1 MPRATATRTGPRPLP
16 LHLAT
21 AAQGWMSSRAAL
33 PLLSSGSIAW
43 RPDLAPRAEALRRRI
58 GGASTEAGADGGV
71 GGAAFDR
78 AVDVEVRRRLAAFL
92 QGVQAYRRHPYRR
105 ELEAPRVLWR
115 EDTTTLLDYGAV
127 APGAASGR
135 PVLFVPS
142 LINRA
147 YILDLSEKR
156 SLVRGLGALGIRPLL
171 VDWDAPGRVERR
183 FTLTDYIAGR
193 LERVLGAAVGVA
205 GGPVPVVGYCMG
217 GLLALALATRRPRQV
232 ERLALLAT
240 PWDFHGGE
248 GAGAQAR
255 AATAALIFWS
265 PLLEIL
271 GELPVDVVQ
280 ALFYTIDPFL
290 VLRKFVNFARLDPSS
305 GKAAEF
311 VALEDWLNDG
321 VGLAAPVAR
330 ECLGGWYGENTPART
345 EWRIAGRAVDP
356 ADVTCPSLVV
366 VPRNDRIVPPASAE
380 VLARIPG
387 AATFAP
393 ELGHIGMVVGAR
405 ARKTVWRPLADWLS
419 GG

>member
-1 MPRATATRTGPRPLP
+1 MPRATATRVGPRPLP

-21 AAQGWMSSRAAL
+21 ALEGWMSSRAAL
-33 PLLSSGSIAW
+33 PLLRSGSIAW
-43 RPDLAPRAEALRRRI
+43 RPDLAPRAEALRQRI
-58 GGASTEAGADGGV
+58 DGERAEESPVGGV
-71 GGAAFDR
+71 EGAAFDR
-78 AVDVEVRRRLAAFL
+78 AVDVEVRRRLAAFHE
-92 QGVQAYRRHPYRR
+92 GVQAYRRHPYRR
-105 ELEAPRVLWR
+105 EVEAPRALWR
-115 EDTTTLLDYGAV
+115 EGTTTLLDYGAAV
-127 APGAASGR
+127 PGAARGR

-156 SLVRGLGALGIRPLL
+156 SLVRGLGARGIRPLL
-171 VDWDAPGRVERR
+171 VDWDAPGARERR

-193 LERVLGAAVGVA
+193 LERALSAAAGIA
-205 GGPVPVVGYCMG
+205 GGPIPVVGYCMG
-217 GLLALALATRRPRQV
+217 GLLALALAARRPDQV

-240 PWDFHGGE
+240 PWDFHGD
-248 GAGAQAR
+248 AWARVQAR
-255 AATAALIFWS
+255 AAAATLVLWS
-265 PLLEIL
+265 PLLETL

-305 GKAAEF
+305 ARAAEF

-356 ADVTCPSLVV
+356 ADVVCPSLVV

-387 AATFAP
+387 ATTFAP

-405 ARKTVWRPLADWLS
+405 ARETVWRPLAEWLS